1 MDDWITKKKKEQR
14 GLGKP
19 RGKKSTGLKVITVD
33 MKPDMSGIIK
43 LELAPDSKES
53 KKPHS
58 TLEGR
63 KASIDRSLKRNLG
76 LAGGGIAQRGLG
88 RAFNKGGKV

>member
-1 MDDWITKKKKEQR
+1 MGDKSLR
-14 GLGKP
+14 GRGIGKP
-19 RGKKSTGLKVITVD
+19 EGKKSPGLKIYYNLDT
-33 MKPDMSGIIK
+33 KPDMPGIIVGV
-43 LELAPDSKES
+43 AQDSKEA

-63 KASIDRSLKRNLG
+63 KASIGRSLKRNLG